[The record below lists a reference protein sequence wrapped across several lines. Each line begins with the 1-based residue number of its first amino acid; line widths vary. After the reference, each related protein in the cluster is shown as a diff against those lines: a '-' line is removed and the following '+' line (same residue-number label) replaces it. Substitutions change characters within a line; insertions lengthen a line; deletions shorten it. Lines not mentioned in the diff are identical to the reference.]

1 MPGLTQGWK
10 LKTNNNNNNNNNN
23 KNNRETTEKE
33 RDGVNDGVHSYIMIE
48 QLRYRTIAL

>member
-10 LKTNNNNNNNNNN
+10 LKTNNNNNN
-23 KNNRETTEKE
+23 NNRETTEKE